1 MLEMAL
7 VLPLLVLLLI
17 GVVEFSRVLMV
28 RQVIINAAREGARA
42 GAVRL
47 DDAGALSTANSVSE
61 GYISSSGLDGTI
73 ASIDAS
79 FVQTGGSSALKV
91 GIDYDYASL
100 LDNWIPG
107 IPPVLTLRASAVMRR
122 EG

>member
-17 GVVEFSRVLMV
+17 VVVEFSRVLMV

-73 ASIDAS
+73 AGIDAS
-79 FVQTGGSSALKV
+79 FVQTGGSNGLRVS
-91 GIDYDYASL
+91 INYSYESL

-107 IPPVLTLRASAVMRR
+107 IPAMMTLRASAVMRR
-122 EG
+122 EA